1 MGVIPTNQKADA
13 NSRRLIAPLKPR
25 PHPTTSRK
33 GRVVHHSKFRRM
45 SASGQNRTF
54 ARDQPMSALPPKA
67 DIPGKACLS
76 PHWREY
82 SSQNHRASYQATLD
96 HRQFAHG
103 ATQMSRVC
111 KTDQIR
117 NAWATGDRIG
127 ALRIAAQFFDRSAD
141 TKIFKRVMDAHKHP
155 DFYRQLGKNPGQIVG
170 NALAVLAKR
179 FSLC

>member
-1 MGVIPTNQKADA
+1 
-13 NSRRLIAPLKPR
+13 LKIS
-25 PHPTTSRK
+25 TSEEFLELVYL
-33 GRVVHHSKFRRM
+33 GTDSVCSIL
-45 SASGQNRTF
+45 SALGQNRTF

-67 DIPGKACLS
+67 DIAGKACLS

-127 ALRIAAQFFDRSAD
+127 ALRIAAQFFDRSTA
-141 TKIFKRVMDAHKHP
+141 TKTFQRGMQAYNHP
-155 DFYRQLGKNPGQIVG
+155 QFFCQLGKDPQELIRA
-170 NALAVLAKR
+170 ALALLAKR
-179 FSLC
+179 FDLR